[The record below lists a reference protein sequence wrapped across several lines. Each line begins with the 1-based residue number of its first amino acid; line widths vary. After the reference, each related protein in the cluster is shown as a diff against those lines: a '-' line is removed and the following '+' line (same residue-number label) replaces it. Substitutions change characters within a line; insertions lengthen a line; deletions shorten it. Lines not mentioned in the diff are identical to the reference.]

1 MATPHSTLCK
11 CADMQSSCLWFHS
24 CLTFVISYWSCHSST
39 HVTEYCTVASPH
51 CTEWCNELPDPFT
64 LLRNGVWPYDTNFD
78 NAAPKKDKRQDHSST
93 NILDLTSPLD
103 SLVPGPR
110 PKNHNSLFWFFR
122 WGLENKAI
130 LNFICFLLFQR
141 KCDVLVVPMHFV
153 STWYHSC
160 SSSFPQYSYSD

>member
-78 NAAPKKDKRQDHSST
+78 HAAPQKDKRQDHSST

-110 PKNHNSLFWFFR
+110 PKNQQSLFGVDESRSSIINYW
-122 WGLENKAI
+122 I
-130 LNFICFLLFQR
+130 LYHAN
-141 KCDVLVVPMHFV
+141 LVV
-153 STWYHSC
+153 
-160 SSSFPQYSYSD
+160 SFQDHLKMGMRVEDFS